1 MPEVRL
7 ELDTVLKERLRRV
20 LDDPPRPVTEAEL
33 RQLLE
38 EGRACTL
45 ILGADLER
53 LERQLAK
60 LDADPASSLIAI
72 ANAFRRVHDFRT
84 HLDELD
90 GLLSA
95 LEDRAREARTSW
107 LLGESVVGPTQ
118 PPRRGRGQV

>member
-7 ELDTVLKERLRRV
+7 ELDSVLKGRLRTV
-20 LDDPPRPVTEAEL
+20 LDDPQRPVTEAEL
-33 RQLLE
+33 RKLLE

-45 ILGADLER
+45 ILGAGLER

-60 LDADPASSLIAI
+60 LDGDPASSLGAI
-72 ANAFRRVHDFRT
+72 ATAFRRVHDFRI
-84 HLDELD
+84 HLEELD

-107 LLGESVVGPTQ
+107 LLGESDLGSTLPG
-118 PPRRGRGQV
+118 RRGRA

>member
-7 ELDTVLKERLRRV
+7 ELDTVLKEQLRRV
-20 LDDPPRPVTEAEL
+20 LDDPQRPVTEAEL
-33 RQLLE
+33 RKLSE

-60 LDADPASSLIAI
+60 LDGDPASSLGAI
-72 ANAFRRVHDFRT
+72 ATAFRRVHDFRM
-84 HLDELD
+84 HLEELD

-107 LLGESVVGPTQ
+107 LLGESAPGQTQ
-118 PPRRGRGQV
+118 AARRGRGQV